1 MSYLKEYWAFQAKFQ
16 QEFNMKLILTEE
28 QEFLRDTAKDF
39 AQERTPITHFRSL
52 RDNNDQN
59 LWDKDIWQEMVNLG
73 WSGILIPEE
82 FGGSNFGVAG
92 ISVILQEC
100 GKTLTPSPLFSTG
113 VLGAYAISNFGTQ
126 EQKEQY
132 LPKIVN
138 GQITTALAVDESSH
152 HDPSKTSLTA
162 EKKDDKYLLNG
173 KKTFVIDGASADV
186 LIVLTRT
193 SGNSGELAGLTLF
206 IIDSNADGI
215 NKIKL
220 DMADSRNYANINFND
235 VKCSNQDILGALES
249 GGETVE
255 SILDI
260 GRIAIS
266 AEMLGNAESA
276 FETTIEYLKQRK
288 QFGVLIGTF
297 QALQHRAAAMFCE
310 IELTKSA
317 VMAAVHGAD
326 ERSNELQRLSSL
338 TKTIAGETLH
348 LVSNEAIQMHGGIG
362 VTDEYDLGFFIKRS
376 RVAEQ
381 IFGSSTYHT
390 ERYANLSGF

>member
-1 MSYLKEYWAFQAKFQ
+1 
-16 QEFNMKLILTEE
+16 MKLILTEE

-39 AQERTPITHFRSL
+39 AQERTPVTHFRSL
-52 RDNNDQN
+52 RDNKDEN

-82 FGGSNFGVAG
+82 FGGSDFGVAG

-126 EQKEQY
+126 EQKEKY
-132 LPKIVN
+132 LSKIVS
-138 GQITTALAVDESSH
+138 GEITTALAVDESSH
-152 HDPSKTSLTA
+152 HDPCKTLFKA
-162 EKKDDKYLLNG
+162 EQKGNDFLLNG
-173 KKTFVIDGASADV
+173 KKTFVIDGASADI
-186 LIVLTRT
+186 LIILART
-193 SGNSGELAGLTLF
+193 SGNSGDLAGLTLF
-206 IIDSNADGI
+206 IVESNVDGI
-215 NKIKL
+215 KKIKL
-220 DMADSRNYANINFND
+220 DMADSRNYANIEFND
-235 VKCSNQDILGALES
+235 VECSNKSILGALES

-255 SILDI
+255 RILDI
-260 GRIAIS
+260 GRIAMS

-276 FETTIEYLKQRK
+276 FEITIDYLKQRK

-297 QALQHRAAAMFCE
+297 QALQHRAAEMFCE

-317 VMAAVHGAD
+317 VMAAIHGAD
-326 ERSNELQRLSSL
+326 ENSNELQRLSSL
-338 TKTIAGETLH
+338 AKTIAGETLN

>member
-1 MSYLKEYWAFQAKFQ
+1 
-16 QEFNMKLILTEE
+16 MKLILTEE

-39 AQERTPITHFRSL
+39 AQERTPVTHFRSL
-52 RDNNDQN
+52 RDNNDEN

-82 FGGSNFGVAG
+82 FGGSDFGVAG

-126 EQKEQY
+126 EQKEKY
-132 LPKIVN
+132 LPKIVS
-138 GQITTALAVDESSH
+138 GEITTALAVDESSH
-152 HDPSKTSLTA
+152 HDPCKTLFKA
-162 EKKDDKYLLNG
+162 EQKGNDFLLNG
-173 KKTFVIDGASADV
+173 KKTFVIDGDSADI
-186 LIVLTRT
+186 LIILART
-193 SGNSGELAGLTLF
+193 SGNSGDLAGLTLF
-206 IIDSNADGI
+206 IVESNVEGI
-215 NKIKL
+215 KKIKL
-220 DMADSRNYANINFND
+220 DMADSRNYANIEFND
-235 VKCSNQDILGALES
+235 VECSNKSILGALES

-255 SILDI
+255 RILDI
-260 GRIAIS
+260 GRIAMS

-276 FETTIEYLKQRK
+276 FETTIDYLKQRK

-297 QALQHRAAAMFCE
+297 QALQHRAAEMFCE

-317 VMAAVHGAD
+317 VMAAIHGAD
-326 ERSNELQRLSSL
+326 ENSNELQRLSSL
-338 TKTIAGETLH
+338 AKTIAGETLN

>member
-1 MSYLKEYWAFQAKFQ
+1 
-16 QEFNMKLILTEE
+16 MKLILTEE

-39 AQERTPITHFRSL
+39 AQERTPIAHFRSL

-138 GQITTALAVDESSH
+138 GEITTALAVDESSH

-162 EKKDDKYLLNG
+162 EKKDDKYILNG

-215 NKIKL
+215 DKTKL

-235 VKCSNQDILGALES
+235 VKCSNKDILGALES

-260 GRIAIS
+260 GRITIS

-317 VMAAVHGAD
+317 VMAAVQGAD

-338 TKTIAGETLH
+338 AKTIAGETLH
-348 LVSNEAIQMHGGIG
+348 LVSNEAIQMHGGVG

>member
-1 MSYLKEYWAFQAKFQ
+1 
-16 QEFNMKLILTEE
+16 MKLILTEE
-28 QEFLRDTAKDF
+28 QEFLRDTAKNF
-39 AQERTPITHFRSL
+39 AQERTPVAHFRAL
-52 RDNNDQN
+52 RDSNDQN

-138 GQITTALAVDESSH
+138 GEITTALAVDESSH

-162 EKKDDKYLLNG
+162 EKKDDKYILNG

-193 SGNSGELAGLTLF
+193 SGNSDELAGLTLF

-215 NKIKL
+215 DKTKL

-338 TKTIAGETLH
+338 AKTVAGETLH

>member
-1 MSYLKEYWAFQAKFQ
+1 
-16 QEFNMKLILTEE
+16 MKLVLTEE

-39 AQERTPITHFRSL
+39 AQERTPVTHFRSL
-52 RDNNDQN
+52 RDNKDEN

-82 FGGSNFGVAG
+82 FGGSDFGVAG

-126 EQKEQY
+126 EQKEKY
-132 LPKIVN
+132 LPKIVS
-138 GQITTALAVDESSH
+138 GEITTALAVDESSH
-152 HDPSKTSLTA
+152 HDPSKTLFKA
-162 EKKDDKYLLNG
+162 EQKGSDFLLNG
-173 KKTFVIDGASADV
+173 KKTFVIDGASADILV
-186 LIVLTRT
+186 ILART
-193 SGNSGELAGLTLF
+193 SGNSGDLAGLTLF
-206 IIDSNADGI
+206 IVESNVDGI
-215 NKIKL
+215 KKIKL
-220 DMADSRNYANINFND
+220 DMADSRNYANIEFND
-235 VKCSNQDILGALES
+235 VECSNKSILGALES

-255 SILDI
+255 RILDI
-260 GRIAIS
+260 GRIAMS

-276 FETTIEYLKQRK
+276 FETTIDYLKQRK

-297 QALQHRAAAMFCE
+297 QALQHRAAEMFCE

-317 VMAAVHGAD
+317 VMAAIHGAD
-326 ERSNELQRLSSL
+326 ENSNELQRLSSL
-338 TKTIAGETLH
+338 AKTIAGETLN